1 MRLRRAFPFA
11 SADLLPTLL
20 TPIPDDR
27 HAGSAQ
33 PHIGRLAIH
42 SMTAAAALMSLL
54 VTQAVA
60 QAPNPTPPG
69 PAASSGPVR
78 TFMIRG
84 SLRLASNNQA
94 VEMIKVELK
103 KFTGEV
109 VSVSYTRSNGEFE
122 FGGLTGGNYVIVV
135 DEEGFEPINESVELR
150 NTLRSGVYLYLREPL
165 KLGGEAPA
173 SPTVSARELALPS
186 KAVGELRKGKEEL
199 FAKSNPE
206 KSVEHFAKLAELA
219 PDFYEAHYYL
229 GFAYAR
235 LGRVAEAETQLL
247 ACIAGSGQ
255 THEDSYVSLASLL
268 SNQQRYK
275 EAEPFARKAT
285 ELNPERW
292 DGQFELA
299 RALGGVNRLHE
310 ALQVAKVVQ
319 EMNPGFADVHLLM
332 ANFHIRRGDRRS
344 LVGALDDYLK
354 LRPEGPASEQ
364 ARATRRQVLE
374 AMRRA
379 NAEPQPE
386 RVPPPPPPF

>member
-1 MRLRRAFPFA
+1 MRLFPTFPPASCDAVGDSARVACRRLPPLA
-11 SADLLPTLL
+11 LLGLL
-20 TPIPDDR
+20 I
-27 HAGSAQ
+27 AQ
-33 PHIGRLAIH
+33 QIH
-42 SMTAAAALMSLL
+42 
-54 VTQAVA
+54 A

-69 PAASSGPVR
+69 PTASSGPAR

-122 FGGLTGGNYVIVV
+122 FGGLGSGAYVIVV
-135 DEEGFEPINESVELR
+135 DEEGFEPISESVELR

-165 KLGGEAPA
+165 KLGGEAPN

-186 KAVGELRKGKEEL
+186 KAAGELRKGKEEL
-199 FAKSNPE
+199 LAKDNPE
-206 KSVEHFAKLAELA
+206 ESVKHFTKLAGLA
-219 PDFYEAHYYL
+219 PDFYEAHYYMAL
-229 GFAYAR
+229 AYAR
-235 LGRVAEAETQLL
+235 LGRVPEAETQLR

-255 THEDSYVSLASLL
+255 AHEDSYVSLASLL

-285 ELNPERW
+285 ELNPESW
-292 DGQFELA
+292 QSQFELA

-310 ALQVAKVVQ
+310 ALLVAKVVQ
-319 EMNPGFADVHLLM
+319 EKNPEFADVHLLL
-332 ANFHIRRGDRRS
+332 ANIHIRRGDRRG

-354 LRPEGPASEQ
+354 LRPE
-364 ARATRRQVLE
+364 
-374 AMRRA
+374 
-379 NAEPQPE
+379 
-386 RVPPPPPPF
+386 

>member
-1 MRLRRAFPFA
+1 MRLRRAFPSA
-11 SADLLPTLL
+11 SADLLHTLL

-27 HAGSAQ
+27 HADSTH
-33 PHIGRLAIH
+33 PSIGRWAIRG
-42 SMTAAAALMSLL
+42 MMAAAALMSLL
-54 VTQAVA
+54 VTRAGA
-60 QAPNPTPPG
+60 QTPTPTPPG
-69 PAASSGPVR
+69 PAASSGPAR

-94 VEMIKVELK
+94 AEMIKVELK

-122 FGGLTGGNYVIVV
+122 FGGLTSGAYVIVV

-150 NTLRSGVYLYLREPL
+150 NTLRTGVYLYLREPL
-165 KLGGEAPA
+165 KLGGEAPR

-186 KAVGELRKGKEEL
+186 KAAGVLRKGKEQL
-199 FAKSNPE
+199 FAEGDPE
-206 KSVEHFAKLAELA
+206 ESVKHFTKLAELS

-235 LGRVAEAETQLL
+235 LGRMAEAEAQLR
-247 ACIAGSGQ
+247 ASIAGSGQ

-310 ALQVAKVVQ
+310 ALQVAKLVQ
-319 EMNPGFADVHLLM
+319 EKNPAFADVHLLM
-332 ANFHIRRGDRRS
+332 ANFHIRRGDRRG
-344 LVGALDDYLK
+344 LLGALDDYLK
-354 LRPEGPASEQ
+354 LRPEGPASDQ

-379 NAEPQPE
+379 NAGS
-386 RVPPPPPPF
+386 PPVSPPPF